1 MRIHN
6 RLSAVLVA
14 ALLSSL
20 VAGASS
26 ASAVSGGS
34 ASPRIVSP
42 GADQLVKRGHAKVV
56 VKLPSGTSSF
66 RAWLGNKGI
75 TGTFESHG
83 SRQVAHLP
91 GSRLKRGVNSIYVK
105 TNGAAGRGADSTSFI
120 VARRDPHLLGLGL
133 RVGGRAAPAVARAT
147 TANGSELRATLNG
160 SPVRDAFLQRQ
171 GETRVALLGAATGVR
186 FGKNR
191 LVVKAVRRSGS
202 YDVVRKRFRIRRDQP
217 LASAGG
223 DHVVATGTSVELN
236 AAATRLPPGGPPTGK
251 PRYKWRI
258 VQSPAAADAG
268 STTPAGTRSGEP
280 LSGAHTATPTFTP
293 TDAGTYV
300 IRVRVRARGAAHASR
315 DTVLVDA
322 RPPDPP
328 IGVRLETAGANGVI
342 TIDGQ
347 PVPGTG
353 TDAGTISYD
362 LLDRTT
368 RKDPVLCHPSD
379 PSIHFTGAVP
389 RTVAGIKTLEQLVND
404 CNDPRY
410 MLILSSASGIGD
422 DAALASELSKLLT
435 AIGGSALG
443 DQPTQGQ
450 FSVIGIPKAP
460 EGSAFT
466 SFGESSG
473 TQQGRL
479 SGYLQWEGAVND
491 YGFQFADYP
500 TFDTQPSNVPD
511 GQVGVKVGDQLI
523 TDPIPA
529 GDAGCNPAPD
539 RSTPCAGFQV
549 VAMDRYDLHVRFHDA
564 YEVNTGYE
572 EADDQ
577 AEQTR
582 MATAMSKFGPND
594 LVFIQSF
601 GRPRATT
608 DAWDQ
613 VARQIQLLGGTRT
626 VFDHLDGHGGYAL
639 VGSVCQP
646 PGALGCN
653 TGYGGSAAALETSTL
668 PGGSGSLLGDV
679 VSRQPMAARLQGLLS
694 RNHDDQFDAAPSDPT
709 TDSTNQLLPVLYGP
723 GEPFRQFNA
732 GEQKANAWI
741 TKQVLG
747 DQIAPADMRQQYS
760 LHYDDPTTWTTRR
773 TNLDK
778 LTYAQAAPA
787 CGGCSQHDFDTVQG
801 DLDEEIGK
809 LIFVENWIRQMQDVL
824 DPTVKDYFELKQIS
838 DSVQAAV
845 RPPDAKAGFDP
856 SNIFE
861 VMLEFGSIV
870 LPEEGPI
877 LSLTFHSAALFAGD
891 DSGPDGAPLLD
902 AIDERSSQV
911 LSRIFVNYEYA
922 RGSLV
927 DMGKIIVSD
936 WGKLKTVAG
945 NVNAGPWSFPSPDTT
960 LRTAINRGFKTWMYS
975 DLMPLVWG
983 AYQVPAV
990 NGGNARDLECTVYS
1004 GGQLTDN
1011 EPYLFTSDAAQYLET
1026 VGMGKGQFPKP
1037 EIRNQT
1043 VALGLHGFPDD
1054 EYAKSPPTSLTDPL
1068 FAPANL
1074 DPGSPNLGLYPTA
1087 FYENDFTPDNHQ
1099 CGYR

>member
-1 MRIHN
+1 MRIHK
-6 RLSAVLVA
+6 RVGAVLVS
-14 ALLSSL
+14 ALLISL
-20 VAGASS
+20 AAGVSS
-26 ASAVSGGS
+26 ASAGSSGS

-42 GADQLVKRGHAKVV
+42 RADQLVKRGHAKVV

-83 SRQVAHLP
+83 SRQVADLS

-105 TNGAAGRGADSTSFI
+105 TKGAAGRGADSTSFI

-133 RVGGRAAPAVARAT
+133 RVRGRAAPVVARAT
-147 TANGSELRATLNG
+147 QTHGSELRATLNG
-160 SPVRDAFLQRQ
+160 SHVRDAFLQRR
-171 GETRVALLGAATGVR
+171 GETRVALFGAAEGVH

-202 YDVVRKRFRIRRDQP
+202 YDVVKKRFRIPRDQP

-223 DHVVATGTSVELN
+223 DHRVAVGTSVELN

-258 VQSPAAADAG
+258 VKSAAAGDAG
-268 STTPAGTRSGEP
+268 SATATGKRSGGP
-280 LSGAHTATPTFTP
+280 LQGTHTATPTFTP
-293 TDAGTYV
+293 GDAGTYM

-315 DTVLVDA
+315 DTVFVSA

-328 IGVRLETAGANGVI
+328 IGVRLETAGANGLI
-342 TIDGQ
+342 TIDGK
-347 PVPGTG
+347 PVSGTG
-353 TDAGTISYD
+353 TDASKISYD

-368 RKDPVLCHPSD
+368 RMAPLLCHSSVPFAS
-379 PSIHFTGAVP
+379 AVP
-389 RTVAGIKTLEQLVND
+389 RTVAGIQTLEQLVHD
-404 CNDPRY
+404 CSDPRY
-410 MLILSSASGIGD
+410 MLILSSASGVGD
-422 DAALASELSKLLT
+422 DTALANELSKLLT
-435 AIGGSALG
+435 TIGGSALG
-443 DQPTQGQ
+443 DEPTQAQ
-450 FSVIGIPKAP
+450 FSVIGIPTAP

-466 SFGESSG
+466 SFGETPG
-473 TQQGRL
+473 TQQGKL
-479 SGYLQWEGAVND
+479 SGYLQFEGAVNE
-491 YGFQFADYP
+491 YGFQFPDYP
-500 TFDTQPSNVPD
+500 AFDTKPSNVAD
-511 GQVGVKVGDQLI
+511 GEVGVRIGDQLI

-549 VAMDRYDLHVRFHDA
+549 VAIDRYDLHVRSHDA
-564 YEVNTGYE
+564 YEVNTGYD

-577 AEQTR
+577 AEQSR
-582 MATAMSKFGPND
+582 MATAMSKFGAND
-594 LVFIQSF
+594 LVFIQSY
-601 GRPRATT
+601 GKPRATT
-608 DAWDQ
+608 QAWDQ

-626 VFDHLDGHGGYAL
+626 VFDQLDGHGGYAL

-646 PGALGCN
+646 AGALGCN
-653 TGYGGSAAALETSTL
+653 TGYGGSSAAVEMSSL
-668 PGGSGSLLGDV
+668 PGGTGTLLGDV
-679 VSRQPMAARLQGLLS
+679 VSREPEAVRLDGLLS
-694 RNHDDQFDAAPSDPT
+694 RNHDDQFDPAPTDPT
-709 TDSTNQLLPVLYGP
+709 TVSTNQLLPILYGP
-723 GEPFRQFNA
+723 AQPFPQFSA

-741 TKQVLG
+741 TKQLLG
-747 DQIAPADMRQQYS
+747 DEITPADLRQQYA

-773 TNLDK
+773 ADLNK
-778 LTYAQAAPA
+778 YTYAQAAPT
-787 CGGCSQHDFDTVQG
+787 CGCSETEFNTVQAE
-801 DLDEEIGK
+801 LYKEIGK
-809 LIFVENWIRQMQDVL
+809 VIYVENWVKQMQDVL
-824 DPTVKDYFELKQIS
+824 DPTVKDYFELKSIS

-856 SNIFE
+856 GNIFE
-861 VMLEFGSIV
+861 IMLEFGSIV

-877 LSLTFHSAALFAGD
+877 LSLAYHSAVVFAGD

-936 WGKLKTVAG
+936 YGKLNAVAG
-945 NVNAGPWSFPSPDTT
+945 KVNAGPWSFPSPDTP
-960 LRTAINRGFKTWMYS
+960 LRTAINKGFKTWMYS
-975 DLMPLVWG
+975 DLMPLVWA
-983 AYQVPAV
+983 AYQVPGV
-990 NGGNARDLECTVYS
+990 HGGNARDLECTVFS
-1004 GGQLTDN
+1004 GGMLTDN
-1011 EPYLFTSDAAQYLET
+1011 EPYLFTSDAAQYLEA
-1026 VGMGKGQFPKP
+1026 VGMNKGQFPKP

-1043 VALGLHGFPDD
+1043 VALGRHGFPDD

-1074 DPGSPNLGLYPTA
+1074 DPGSPNLGLFPAA
-1087 FYENDFTPDNHQ
+1087 FYENDFQPDINQ